1 MTLKTIQPSASDEAA
16 VTKNTDTMSTE
27 TEEQVHS
34 EQAEP
39 EKKKPSRR
47 PIDKKIRKAERR
59 ITNLQRFGI
68 QFLAFAVILYILFG
82 HMIGFVSAP
91 NDDMYPRIDAGDLV
105 MFSRLDI
112 DPRAQEII
120 YFVKNDTRYL
130 GRVIAVGGDTVE
142 ITEDGAVRVNGSN
155 MIESNIFFET
165 YPLEGFTAYPLT
177 LSPGEFFVL
186 ADRRGGSE
194 DSRYFG
200 PVLYDEIQGE
210 VITVAKRTN
219 I

>member
-1 MTLKTIQPSASDEAA
+1 MSE
-16 VTKNTDTMSTE
+16 TKLSENKVQE
-27 TEEQVHS
+27 TES
-34 EQAEP
+34 G
-39 EKKKPSRR
+39 KPAKR
-47 PIDKKIRKAERR
+47 PIDKKIRRAERR
-59 ITNLQRFGI
+59 LTNLQRFGL

-91 NDDMYPRIDAGDLV
+91 GNDMYPRIDAGDLV

-112 DPRAQEII
+112 DPKAQEII
-120 YFVKNDTRYL
+120 YFIKNDTRYL

-155 MIESNIFFET
+155 MIESNIFYET
-165 YPLEGFTAYPLT
+165 YPLEGFTTYPLT
-177 LSPGEFFVL
+177 LAPGEYFVL

-200 PVLYDEIQGE
+200 PVRYEEIRGE